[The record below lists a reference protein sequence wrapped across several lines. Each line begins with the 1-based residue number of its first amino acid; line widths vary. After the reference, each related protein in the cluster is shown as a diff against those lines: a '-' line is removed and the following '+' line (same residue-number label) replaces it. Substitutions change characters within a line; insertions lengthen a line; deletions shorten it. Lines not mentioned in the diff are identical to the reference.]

1 MVDYSEAVTELGGPA
16 RVGRPVKNDDTRQR
30 QREEL
35 LEAAVTTIRTSGART
50 NLAGI
55 AAAAGYSKALL
66 YDVFGSKA
74 EFAMALSLHVNSRL
88 IAAVFSDP
96 DLAPA
101 QRVRVAIDSFADFVE
116 SDPELYRFLV
126 VEARPGTTSLVQQP
140 SMTIL
145 AESLIA
151 ASSLHEQFAPIVIQ
165 SLVAMVFA
173 AIEVW
178 SFSAAPIARKKLVDE
193 LTAMVIAAYR
203 VASES
208 STLPEKAQPTRSAGW
223 STPG

>member
-101 QRVRVAIDSFADFVE
+101 QRVAWQLTASPTSSNRILS
-116 SDPELYRFLV
+116 STGSWWS
-126 VEARPGTTSLVQQP
+126 RPVPALP
-140 SMTIL
+140 
-145 AESLIA
+145 
-151 ASSLHEQFAPIVIQ
+151 
-165 SLVAMVFA
+165 
-173 AIEVW
+173 VW
-178 SFSAAPIARKKLVDE
+178 S
-193 LTAMVIAAYR
+193 
-203 VASES
+203 S
-208 STLPEKAQPTRSAGW
+208 SPA
-223 STPG
+223 